1 MSLRT
6 AELVEPV
13 ESAGTQQR
21 EQLETVAQV
30 AAGEPMPTA
39 VSVAQVEL
47 QRPVSVAQVA
57 TAALLTET
65 LHLALQRVV
74 LVVLVVLQRV
84 VTAVLVVTVALQHHW
99 YREVDL
105 PPSSAAQVVS
115 AVRR

>member
-13 ESAGTQQR
+13 ESAGTQQQ

-39 VSVAQVEL
+39 VSAAQVEL